1 MQRSADA
8 DRKGGCAWKI
18 PGGGER
24 GDIKGWRE
32 GKRGGKK
39 KTSPKRGDSRA
50 RFVVSGFLNAS
61 YNCGIIN
68 PQEKWLH

>member
-1 MQRSADA
+1 MQPSTDA

-24 GDIKGWRE
+24 GDIKGWRD
-32 GKRGGKK
+32 GKRGGEKNL
-39 KTSPKRGDSRA
+39 PRGAIVERS
-50 RFVVSGFLNAS
+50 FVVSGFLVPS